1 MLSRVPSGWHERHP
15 MSREVRVR
23 VPASAANLGPGFDT
37 LGLALGLYDEIEASS
52 APDGLVVE
60 VCGEGEGTVPLTGGH
75 LVVRSLRAACAAFG
89 SELPGLRVRC
99 RNAIPHGR
107 GLGSSAAAAVG
118 GAVVAAA
125 LLGRDIEA
133 EHETLLQVA
142 AGMDGHADNAAA
154 SLLGGFVVAWKYGAA
169 GADRFGVARLEPFEG
184 LRPVVLVPRE
194 RSATAVTRRL
204 LPDQVPLADAAFTAS
219 RTALAVCAF
228 TARPELLFTATED
241 RLHQPYRREAYP
253 ATAELM
259 DRLREHGVPA
269 VVSGAGPTVLALPVD
284 GELPSGLVSTGFAR
298 LPLEVDRS
306 GAVVETS

>member
-1 MLSRVPSGWHERHP
+1 

-37 LGLALGLYDEIEASS
+37 LGLALGLYDEIEAST
-52 APDGLVVE
+52 ADEGLVVE
-60 VCGEGEGTVPLTGGH
+60 VSGEGRGTVPLTADH
-75 LVVRSLRAACAAFG
+75 LVIRSLRAACKAFG

-133 EHETLLQVA
+133 ERETLLQVA

-154 SLLGGFVVAWKYGAA
+154 SLLGGFVVAWKYSGA
-169 GADRFGVARLEPFEG
+169 GADRFGVARLEPFAG
-184 LRPVVLVPRE
+184 LRPVALIPQE

-204 LPDQVPLADAAFTAS
+204 LPAQVPLADAAFTAS

-228 TARPELLFTATED
+228 TAQPDLLFTATED

-253 ATAELM
+253 ASAHLM
-259 DRLREHGVPA
+259 DRLRGRGIPA
-269 VVSGAGPTVLALPVD
+269 VVSGAGPTVLALLVD
-284 GELPSGLVSTGFAR
+284 GDLPADLASDGFAR
-298 LPLEVDRS
+298 LPLEVDRP